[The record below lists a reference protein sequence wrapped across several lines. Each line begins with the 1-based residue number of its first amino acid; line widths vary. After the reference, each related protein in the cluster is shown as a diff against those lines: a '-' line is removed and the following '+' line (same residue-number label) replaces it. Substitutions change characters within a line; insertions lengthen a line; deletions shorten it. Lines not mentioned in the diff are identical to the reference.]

1 MAIPVKL
8 VFNGWKEVHMKS
20 WLEEARKASGL
31 SPEDCASALGCSK
44 NTYDSR
50 ENTPGRL
57 NLNEI
62 RVLHRTFNRD
72 GRKILWS
79 ALKEFSP

>member
-1 MAIPVKL
+1 
-8 VFNGWKEVHMKS
+8 MKS
-20 WLEEARKASGL
+20 WLEEARKTSNL
-31 SPEDCASALGCSK
+31 SPEDCASALRCSK

-50 ENTPGRL
+50 EKTPGKL
-57 NLNEI
+57 SIDEI
-62 RVLHRTFNRD
+62 RALHRTFNKD

>member
-1 MAIPVKL
+1 
-8 VFNGWKEVHMKS
+8 MKS
-20 WLEEARKASGL
+20 WLEEARKKSNL
-31 SPEDCASALGCSK
+31 SPEDCASALRCSK

-50 ENTPGRL
+50 ENTPGKL
-57 NLNEI
+57 NLDEI

-72 GRKILWS
+72 GRKVLWA